1 MDIRSTEPRRRRLQA
16 ILKLLARSE
25 RVLVEELCSE
35 FESSPATIRRDLEIL
50 EQHGLLIRDH
60 GGAVSVAPLFYGAF
74 AEDYSFQEQVTRQH
88 GEKKR
93 IALAAAEL
101 VQDGET
107 VTISAGTTTTQVARG
122 ISFSKRVTLFTNAVN
137 MAMELGR
144 RRNLTVHLTGGVMR
158 GSWFSLVGPEAI
170 ESAQRVIVDRAFLSV
185 SGITP
190 EAGLTD
196 FHPEEAA
203 VNRIF
208 LAHARKRII
217 VADHTK
223 FSVLA
228 SHVVADLKNVDIII
242 TGIEALD
249 ELVQPYVDMGIEVRR
264 V

>member
-1 MDIRSTEPRRRRLQA
+1 MNIRSTEPHHRRLHA
-16 ILKLLARSE
+16 ILELLARSE
-25 RVLVEELCSE
+25 RVLVDELCSQ
-35 FESSPATIRRDLEIL
+35 FESSPATIRRDLKIL
-50 EQHGLLIRDH
+50 EQQGLLIRDH
-60 GGAVSVAPLFYGAF
+60 GGAVPIAPLFYGAF
-74 AEDYSFQEQVTRQH
+74 AEDSSFQEQVLRQH

-101 VQDGET
+101 IQDGET
-107 VTISAGTTTTQVARG
+107 VTIGAGTTTTQVARS
-122 ISFSKRVTLFTNAVN
+122 ISFSKRVTLLTNAVN

-144 RRNLTVHLTGGVMR
+144 RGNLTVRLTGGVMR
-158 GSWFSLVGPEAI
+158 GSWFSLVGSDAI
-170 ESAQRVIVDRAFLSV
+170 ESAQRMIVDQVFLSV

-203 VNRIF
+203 VNRTF
-208 LAHARKRII
+208 LAQARKRII

-228 SHVVADLKNVDIII
+228 SHVVASLTNVDMII
-242 TGIEALD
+242 TGTEALD
-249 ELVQPYVDMGIEVRR
+249 EQVQPYLDMGIEVRR